1 MVIGVSRSFSEKAA
15 ILNAMSRIAGFLLLL
30 FGLAGLGN
38 GSAVSAQV
46 ATADSGRYR
55 VGPKDLIGIAVFEV
69 PELNQNATFR
79 VNEDGTVQL
88 PLVGTVKV
96 DGMTEEEMETRIA
109 QLLEARYVNKASVD
123 VELREFRSKPISVIG
138 AVKKPGPLAFSGRW
152 TLLEAI
158 TEAGGLAEGAGKM
171 IYILRKAS
179 NGLTDQIA
187 VSAEDLFTRS
197 NPKANLALLANDVI
211 NVPAVVQITVY
222 CMGEVN
228 SQGAI
233 AFTSNERLTL
243 LAAIAR
249 AGGLTP
255 RAAKKMVIKRQRQGG
270 GEEELRVD
278 YKAILKGHSP
288 DLELQA
294 GDVIVVPESFF

>member
-1 MVIGVSRSFSEKAA
+1 MRGPRDFSGNAA
-15 ILNAMSRIAGFLLLL
+15 ILNAMSRIAAFLFVFYLL
-30 FGLAGLGN
+30 G
-38 GSAVSAQV
+38 VSALSAQT
-46 ATADSGRYR
+46 TASDSGRYR
-55 VGPKDLIGIAVFEV
+55 VGPKDLVGISVFEV
-69 PELNQNATFR
+69 PELNQNLTYR
-79 VNEDGTVQL
+79 VNEDGTIQL
-88 PLVGTVKV
+88 PLVGSVKV
-96 DGMTEEEMETRIA
+96 DGFTEEEMEAKIA

-123 VELREFRSKPISVIG
+123 IELREFRSKPISVIG

-171 IYILRKAS
+171 IYVLRKAS
-179 NGLTDQIA
+179 NGLTDQVA
-187 VSAEDLFTRS
+187 VAVEDLFTRS
-197 NPKANLALLANDVI
+197 NPKANLALLANDII
-211 NVPAVVQITVY
+211 NVPAVVQITIY

-228 SQGAI
+228 SQGGI

-255 RAAKKMVIKRQRQGG
+255 RAAKRMVIKRQRQGG
-270 GEEELRVD
+270 GEEELRID
-278 YKAILKGHSP
+278 YKSILKGQSP
-288 DLELQA
+288 DVELLA